1 MFEKDWNK
9 IAKKVYTNA
18 VNHGFWK
25 ETPNDGERIALI
37 HAEVS
42 EALEA
47 LRDGN
52 PSSNKII
59 EFTSLEEE
67 LADVIIRIMDYS
79 FGKDLD
85 IAGAIIAKIEYN
97 QNREYM
103 HGKSFWGFNMT
114 DKHNKD
120 AEYLIELIKLFYKEM
135 NDGPPLRARQIMEK
149 YEKFFRG
156 QLKWLYMETK

>member
-52 PSSNKII
+52 PSSSKII
-59 EFTSLEEE
+59 EFSSLEEE

-103 HGKSFWGFNMT
+103 HGKSF
-114 DKHNKD
+114 
-120 AEYLIELIKLFYKEM
+120 
-135 NDGPPLRARQIMEK
+135 
-149 YEKFFRG
+149 
-156 QLKWLYMETK
+156 

>member
-1 MFEKDWNK
+1 MTFIREWNN
-9 IAKKVYTNA
+9 IAKKVYKNA

-25 ETPNDGERIALI
+25 EEPNDGERMALI
-37 HAEVS
+37 HAEIS

-52 PSSNKII
+52 PSSSKIM
-59 EFTSLEEE
+59 EFSNLEEE
-67 LADVIIRIMDYS
+67 LADAVIRIMDYA

-103 HGKSFWGFNMT
+103 HGKSF
-114 DKHNKD
+114 
-120 AEYLIELIKLFYKEM
+120 
-135 NDGPPLRARQIMEK
+135 
-149 YEKFFRG
+149 
-156 QLKWLYMETK
+156 